1 MMRYQVDDIVKLNN
15 LFDIYHPL
23 LTDKQQAY
31 FKYYFREDYSL
42 SEIAEIMDVSRN
54 AVHLQI
60 KKIKTYLESYENKLI
75 LLRKQNQR
83 NQIINFLQENK
94 TLSEDVAKELEKLK
108 KV

>member
-1 MMRYQVDDIVKLNN
+1 MSYQIDDIVKLND

-31 FKYYFREDYSL
+31 FQYYFREDYSL
-42 SEIAEIMDVSRN
+42 SEIADIMDVSRN

-60 KKIKTYLESYENKLI
+60 KKITTYLNDYEKKLKLFHKNI
-75 LLRKQNQR
+75 QR
-83 NQIINFLQENK
+83 NQIIDSLQANHDLTDQVK
-94 TLSEDVAKELEKLK
+94 KELEKLK